1 MSTYDTIHIYA
12 TKGVRKKLET
22 LAEMN
27 KRSMSAQIQVLIETE
42 FEKVKAKNETQSSSK
57 RRNRNLL

>member
-12 TKGVRKKLET
+12 TKGVRRKLEII
-22 LAEMN
+22 AEMN
-27 KRSMSAQIQVLIETE
+27 KRSMSAQVQTLIEE
-42 FEKVKAKNETQSSSK
+42 AYKKVEAKNEIQSGSK

>member
-12 TKGVRKKLET
+12 TKGVRKKLEII
-22 LAEMN
+22 AEMN
-27 KRSMSAQIQVLIETE
+27 KRSMSAQVQTLIEE
-42 FEKVKAKNETQSSSK
+42 AYEKVKVKNETQSSGK